1 MNATRKT
8 FPPYANVFVEGDA
21 ADFLCV
27 VIRGAVE
34 VMLQRSGKT
43 VVLDTIKPG
52 QCFGEMAALVDSK
65 RNATARTK
73 EPTELLL
80 VPAEDVKTLLRQ
92 SDPLART
99 VVQALIERVRR
110 MDEAYA
116 KGFESHF
123 SLVAIARVLVL
134 MAQAEKPE
142 AGRAAAFKP
151 NEKPGVGEHV
161 RVPMDKFVEQGA
173 SIFGTLPFRFKE
185 IVQQMVELTLVQLDV
200 QQTGTGIKFRPAEI
214 VAAAEKVEKSLG
226 ELLEKRLTSDLDLVD
241 LDQLSALTGVD
252 ADKTWK
258 KLVAGQ
264 LPRDLV
270 LLRKQASLDLV
281 ASQGP
286 AAFERRAF
294 KRPEEFTTLDDLEFI
309 DDDIL
314 RTAFTKID
322 SLDQGALL
330 KVAPAGIRGRLAGT
344 LSPRMKEI
352 VEKAAAALAHV
363 DEPRARRL
371 ENRLVDLV
379 KNAAAEAP

>member
-8 FPPYANVFVEGDA
+8 FPPFANVFIEGDT
-21 ADFLCV
+21 ADSLFV
-27 VIRGAVE
+27 VIKGTVE
-34 VMLQRSGKT
+34 VVLNRAGKT
-43 VVLDTIKPG
+43 VVLDTVKPG

-73 EPTELLL
+73 ETCELLSI
-80 VPAEDVKTLLRQ
+80 PSEDVKALLRQ

-123 SLVAIARVLVL
+123 SLVGIARVLVL
-134 MAQAEKPE
+134 LAQAERPE
-142 AGRAAAFKP
+142 AQRGTAFKAGD
-151 NEKPGVGEHV
+151 KPGTSEQV
-161 RVPMDKFVEQGA
+161 RVPMDKAVEYGA
-173 SIFGTLPFRFKE
+173 SIFGTVPFRFKE
-185 IVQQMVELTLVQLDV
+185 VIQQMVEFTLVQVEV
-200 QQTGTGIKFRPAEI
+200 QQAGTALKFRPAEI
-214 VAAAEKVEKSLG
+214 VAAADRVEKSLG
-226 ELLEKRLTSDLDLVD
+226 ELLEKRLTSELDLVD
-241 LDQLSALTGVD
+241 LDQLAAQAGLD
-252 ADKTWK
+252 ADRTWK
-258 KLVAGQ
+258 KLLAGQ
-264 LPRDLV
+264 LPKDL
-270 LLRKQASLDLV
+270 LLFRKQASLDLV
-281 ASQGP
+281 AAQGA

-322 SLDQGALL
+322 SIDQGALL
-330 KVAPAGIRGRLAGT
+330 KVAPAQLRARLAGT

-363 DEPRARRL
+363 DEARARRL
-371 ENRLVDLV
+371 ENRLVDIV
-379 KNAAAEAP
+379 KQTAAEAK

>member
-8 FPPYANVFVEGDA
+8 FPPFANVFVEGDA
-21 ADFLCV
+21 ADSLFV
-27 VIRGAVE
+27 VIKGSVE
-34 VMLQRSGKT
+34 VVLQRAGKT

-52 QCFGEMAALVDSK
+52 QCFGEMAALADSK

-73 EPTELLL
+73 EPCELLII
-80 VPAEDVKTLLRQ
+80 PSEDVKALLRQ

-116 KGFESHF
+116 KGFDSHF

-134 MAQAEKPE
+134 LAQGERPE
-142 AGRAAAFKP
+142 AQRGTAFKSGD
-151 NEKPGVGEHV
+151 KPGTGEQV
-161 RVPMDKFVEQGA
+161 RVPMEKAVENGA

-185 IVQQMVELTLVQLDV
+185 IIQQMVELNLVQLDV
-200 QQTGTGIKFRPAEI
+200 QQTGTGVKFRPAEI
-214 VAAAEKVEKSLG
+214 VSAAEKVEKSLG
-226 ELLEKRLTSDLDLVD
+226 DLLEKRLTSDLDLVD
-241 LDQLSALTGVD
+241 VDQLSTLTGVD

-264 LPRDLV
+264 MPKELI
-270 LLRKQASLDLV
+270 LLRRQAALDLI
-281 ASQGP
+281 ATQGT

-294 KRPEEFTTLDDLEFI
+294 KKPEEFATLDDLEFI
-309 DDDIL
+309 DDEIL
-314 RTAFTKID
+314 RTAFTKIE

-330 KVAPAGIRGRLAGT
+330 KVAPATLRARLAGT

-363 DEPRARRL
+363 DDARARRL

-379 KNAAAEAP
+379 KQTAAEAK